1 MDAAYTMDRS
11 PSRGLR
17 AYLRAV
23 RTLVDLGLGL
33 AALFI
38 LVDLSVVGLGV
49 VMRYFFDSPFQWTD
63 EVVSL
68 SLTAVSMLA
77 APKVLMDN
85 GHIGVDILTGA
96 LRGRASLAV
105 RIWSG
110 CAVLCVSALLILNG
124 WKTAMLSKLI
134 GIVTEGNLEL
144 PVWMLQLLL
153 PLGGLLLALVAIGQ
167 IWAALCAWRGAP
179 LPEETSEC

>member
-1 MDAAYTMDRS
+1 MDATCTVERS

-23 RTLVDLGLGL
+23 RILVDLCLAV
-33 AALFI
+33 AALLI

-49 VMRYFFDSPFQWTD
+49 VMRYLFNSPFQWTD

-77 APKVLMDN
+77 APKVLLDN
-85 GHIGVDILTGA
+85 GHIGVDILTGT
-96 LRGRASLAV
+96 LRGKAGAAI

-110 CAVLCVSALLILNG
+110 LAVLCVSALLILNG

-134 GIVTEGNLEL
+134 GLVTEGNLEL

-153 PLGGLLLALVAIGQ
+153 PLGGVLLALVAIGQ
-167 IWAALCAWRGAP
+167 IWWALGGLPGASP
-179 LPEETSEC
+179 SEERP